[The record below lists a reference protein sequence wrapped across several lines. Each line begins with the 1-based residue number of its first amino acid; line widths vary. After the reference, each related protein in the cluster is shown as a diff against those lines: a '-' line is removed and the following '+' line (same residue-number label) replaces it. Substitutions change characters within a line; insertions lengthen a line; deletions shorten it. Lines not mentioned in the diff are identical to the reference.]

1 MLAFANVRKGCPMS
15 MRNGEF
21 MILNGE
27 LVPFADAKIH
37 CLAPAVTYAA
47 NVFEGLRAYWN
58 ADQQELYVF
67 RVDDHLD
74 RLDYSARMLRFGSHP
89 YDHDRLRADIVRLL
103 RANEARES
111 VHLRIHLYIDTD
123 GMITAREPVG
133 MFISCVFRPR
143 AKAALEGCTAQVS
156 SWARLSDAAT
166 PPRIKTT
173 ANYVNGR
180 LAALQARQDGYDT
193 AILLNET
200 GDVSEGPAACFF
212 MVRDGRL
219 VTPDA
224 SRNIL
229 ESITRDTLIR
239 CAEGWTGEKIIERR
253 IARSEL
259 YACDEAFFCGTG
271 QEIAPILNIDG
282 LPVGN
287 GRIGPLTRTLQEKY
301 FALVSGEDPERPE
314 WRMPV
319 HA

>member
-1 MLAFANVRKGCPMS
+1 MS
-15 MRNGEF
+15 IRNGEF
-21 MILNGE
+21 MILDGE
-27 LVPFADAKIH
+27 MVPFADAKIH
-37 CLAPAVTYAA
+37 CLAPAITYAA

-58 ADQQELYVF
+58 EADQELYVF
-67 RVDDHLD
+67 RVDDHLA

-89 YDHDRLRADIVRLL
+89 YDHERLRADIVRLL
-103 RANEARES
+103 RANGARES

-193 AILLNET
+193 AILLNEA

-239 CAEGWTGEKIIERR
+239 CAPEWIGEAVIERR

-259 YACDEAFFCGTG
+259 HACDEAFFCGTG
-271 QEIAPILNIDG
+271 QEIAPILSIDG
-282 LPVGN
+282 LPVGD
-287 GRIGPLTRTLQEKY
+287 GRIGPLTRKLQERY
-301 FALVSGEDPERPE
+301 FALVGGEDASHPQ